1 MMKPIDTFTYLKR
14 NKVSCDATSL
24 IQLYFPIIGSDATA
38 VYQYFLHF
46 FDDGARA
53 HKFSDVLNHLQFGMK
68 RFEDAM
74 VMLTAMDLV
83 VLYQLPNAY
92 LVKLQQPLG
101 HEAFLKEPVYSRL
114 LEQKIGESAVS
125 ELQLAIPN
133 QARNISK
140 RFSDVFGT
148 DGLSPK
154 TSQSARK
161 TFDLDSFQQLMT
173 RDGLQFEDS
182 QKDVISLYSISEQ
195 YEMNWFDTYQLAKAT
210 AVNGKIQPK
219 RLLVKKQQAAKEPSN
234 DTFSQAEQVI
244 LREAKQDSSLIFLE
258 KIKKARRATVTKDE
272 KTLLQT
278 LAKMSFL
285 DDVINVMVLYTFNK
299 TQSANLQKSYLMK
312 IANDF
317 SYQQVSTAEEAM
329 LALRAFTDRQGS
341 RQAKPKTS
349 QQTNVPKWSNP
360 NYQETTS
367 QEEQAKL
374 DQFKQAA
381 LKRLE
386 KLRKGGD

>member
-1 MMKPIDTFTYLKR
+1 M
-14 NKVSCDATSL
+14 
-24 IQLYFPIIGSDATA
+24 
-38 VYQYFLHF
+38 
-46 FDDGARA
+46 
-53 HKFSDVLNHLQFGMK
+53 
-68 RFEDAM
+68 
-74 VMLTAMDLV
+74 
-83 VLYQLPNAY
+83 
-92 LVKLQQPLG
+92 
-101 HEAFLKEPVYSRL
+101 
-114 LEQKIGESAVS
+114 
-125 ELQLAIPN
+125 
-133 QARNISK
+133 RNISK

-299 TQSANLQKSYLMK
+299 TKSANLQKGYLMK

-341 RQAKPKTS
+341 RQAKSKTS

-386 KLRKGGD
+386 NLRKGGD

>member
-1 MMKPIDTFTYLKR
+1 
-14 NKVSCDATSL
+14 
-24 IQLYFPIIGSDATA
+24 
-38 VYQYFLHF
+38 
-46 FDDGARA
+46 
-53 HKFSDVLNHLQFGMK
+53 MK

-83 VLYQLPNAY
+83 VLYQLPDAY

-133 QARNISK
+133 KARNISK

-234 DTFSQAEQVI
+234 DTFLKQSRSFYGRPSKTVRLFSWRRLKKRDEQ
-244 LREAKQDSSLIFLE
+244 Q
-258 KIKKARRATVTKDE
+258 
-272 KTLLQT
+272 LL
-278 LAKMSFL
+278 KM
-285 DDVINVMVLYTFNK
+285 K
-299 TQSANLQKSYLMK
+299 NLV
-312 IANDF
+312 ADF
-317 SYQQVSTAEEAM
+317 
-329 LALRAFTDRQGS
+329 G
-341 RQAKPKTS
+341 
-349 QQTNVPKWSNP
+349 
-360 NYQETTS
+360 
-367 QEEQAKL
+367 
-374 DQFKQAA
+374 
-381 LKRLE
+381 
-386 KLRKGGD
+386 